1 MKAIIDTNILVQ
13 YIVKTDKKSIDSII
27 ELIKIYDEFIITQ
40 SVLLESIFILEYKLG
55 LSRDDI
61 DKEIFCLLEDLIFV
75 FELDFDIYSF
85 LSLYTS
91 YKSLDI
97 IDIFL
102 LLKSKN
108 YNVLTLDV
116 DLNKKIKSIKI

>member
-27 ELIKIYDEFIITQ
+27 ELVKIYDEFIITQ

-108 YNVLTLDV
+108 YNVLTLDI